1 MAFDGIVTH
10 AVTHELNERLASG
23 RIMKIHQPTD
33 TDIVMQIRTRNGNV
47 RLLLSASLS
56 FPRMHITNEN
66 YRNPLEA
73 PMFCMLLRKY
83 CEGAIID
90 GIHQIDMERIIHLD
104 IRGRDELGDAR
115 TKRIVLEIMGRH
127 SNLILMDPQS
137 GMIHDGLHHVTPAV
151 SRYRTVLPGRPYVA
165 PPPQRKINPLVATKD
180 DFIRRIRFNE
190 GKIAKQ
196 IVGAFDGISPLIADE
211 IMYRAGL
218 PTQDSLWRAFAEI
231 TDLVKQQTY
240 TPTFARTE
248 HKEYFSA
255 IPLTHLAHAVTET
268 FTTISECLEAFYH
281 GKAERDAVK
290 QRMHDLARLV
300 INERNKNEKKIEKLL
315 ETKQKAEDAS
325 KYQIY
330 GELLTANLY
339 QITRGQPEANV
350 INYYEEEAPL
360 LSIPLDPALTPS
372 ENAQAYFKRYTKAKN
387 SRAFVDNQIAGAK
400 EEILYLDTVLQQ
412 IENAGLADIEDIREE
427 LAEQG
432 YLRARPSQ
440 GKKGNKQKNPT
451 LERYTSSEGV
461 TIYVG
466 KNNKQNDY
474 LTNRLANPDDTWLHT
489 KDIPGSHV
497 IIRGTEFGET
507 TLMEAAN
514 LATYYSKAR
523 QSSQVPVDYTL
534 VRHVRKPKGAKPGF
548 VIYEQQKTQ
557 FVTPNDEIIRTLMKT
572 KTTTS

>member
-1 MAFDGIVTH
+1 MAFDGIVTR

-56 FPRMHITNEN
+56 FPRIHITNKN

-115 TKRIVLEIMGRH
+115 TKRIVLELMGRH

-137 GMIHDGLHHVTPAV
+137 GIIHDGLHHVTPAI

-165 PPPQRKINPLVATKD
+165 PPPQHKINPLTATKD
-180 DFIRRIRFNE
+180 DFIRRIQFNE

-196 IVGAFDGISPLIADE
+196 IVGAFEGISPLIADE
-211 IMYRAGL
+211 IMHRAGL
-218 PTQDSLWRAFAEI
+218 PTQDSLWRAFAEV
-231 TDLVKQQTY
+231 TDLVKRHTY
-240 TPTFARTE
+240 TPTFVRTE

-255 IPLTHLAHAVTET
+255 IPLTHLPHAVTET
-268 FTTISECLEAFYH
+268 FTTVSECLEAFYH

-290 QRMHDLARLV
+290 QRMHDLSRLV
-300 INERNKNEKKIEKLL
+300 TNERNKNEKKIEKLL

-325 KYQIY
+325 KYQVY

-339 QITRGQPEANV
+339 QITRGQTEANV
-350 INYYEEEAPL
+350 VNYYEEGAPL
-360 LSIPLDPALTPS
+360 VSISLDPALTPA

-387 SRAFVDNQIAGAK
+387 SRAVVDNQIAGA
-400 EEILYLDTVLQQ
+400 EEEVRYLDTVLQQ

-427 LAEQG
+427 LTEQG
-432 YLRARPSQ
+432 YLRARPSKT
-440 GKKGNKQKNPT
+440 KKSKPKNPT
-451 LERYTSSEGV
+451 LERYTSSEGA

-497 IIRGTEFGET
+497 VIRGTEFGEA
-507 TLMEAAN
+507 TLAEAAN
-514 LATYYSKAR
+514 LAAYYSKAR
-523 QSSQVPVDYTL
+523 QSSQVPIDYTL
-534 VRHVRKPKGAKPGF
+534 VRYVKKPKGAKPGF

-557 FVTPNDEIIRTLMKT
+557 FVTPDDEIIRTLMKT

>member
-56 FPRMHITNEN
+56 FPRLHITNEN

-165 PPPQRKINPLVATKD
+165 PPPQHKINPLAATKD

-196 IVGAFDGISPLIADE
+196 IVGAFEGISPLIADE

-218 PTQDSLWRAFAEI
+218 PTQDSLWKAFAEI
-231 TDLVKQQTY
+231 TGLVEQHTY

-400 EEILYLDTVLQQ
+400 EEMLYLDTVLQQ

-427 LAEQG
+427 LTEQG

>member
-372 ENAQAYFKRYTKAKN
+372 ENAQAYFKRYTKTKN